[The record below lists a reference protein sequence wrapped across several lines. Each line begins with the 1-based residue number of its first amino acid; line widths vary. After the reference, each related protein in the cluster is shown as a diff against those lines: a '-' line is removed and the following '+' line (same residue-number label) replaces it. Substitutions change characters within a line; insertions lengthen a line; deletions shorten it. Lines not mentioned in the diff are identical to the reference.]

1 MLSFFLPNFS
11 STIDYRFYLS
21 LLPEKLLIICICLA
35 ILNAFS
41 AKAEVKA
48 GILLNKYLNYF
59 STFFFGAALYWIC
72 YLYGFSLN
80 NIIFSYNELN
90 LSNATFFV
98 FYETLKF
105 NKLIIQ
111 IKIVIALLV
120 GAALL
125 TAKRHLLLNNLIN
138 YEYPIVISLAT
149 LGMFASIMANNWII
163 LFLALEL
170 QALCFLLLF
179 AWNRRN
185 LKAVTAALKFSVVNF
200 IASLFILLAIVEI
213 ILYTGS
219 FNMLMANP
227 IYNLSMIL
235 EISEKS
241 NGMHLFM
248 DTNVVNSLRKLF
260 SGDSI
265 SNMLFF
271 ILNNMSHNYQEVSWN
286 VGTSLLVKNSDL
298 LFWDLVSFLLI
309 MGFVIKL
316 GLAPFGLWLQ
326 DLYTSVS
333 LPVLT
338 FFSTAPKITY
348 ITILVSLYMNLF
360 IVVNPDNF
368 LNIIYIL
375 SIISI
380 VIANLSMFSIRDN
393 LLKLLAW
400 SSIANMGLLLFLFSF
415 NPLKSYVFI
424 YIIYYTFGTLLLFL
438 ALQYIVINDHMNKKR
453 NILYFSDLTVLR
465 NHVEYRPLCLVI
477 VFSLLSSFGIPPLM
491 GFWVKFAAIQGIV
504 SNSAFMS
511 FVNWLIVIFILLVTL
526 IGGYNYLRMIYTI
539 LAETTNSYL
548 NMAYLSISKED
559 ALVGVL
565 AFILFQVLF
574 LVGYELNTELF
585 DLTNNWKHGL
595 YVSVN

>member
-48 GILLNKYLNYF
+48 GILLNNYLNYF

-98 FYETLKF
+98 FYDTLKF

-163 LFLALEL
+163 LFLSLEL

-248 DTNVVNSLRKLF
+248 DTNVVNTLRKLF
-260 SGDSI
+260 SGDTI

-271 ILNNMSHNYQEVSWN
+271 ILNNMSHNYQEVTWN

-298 LFWDLVSFLLI
+298 MFWDLVSFLLI

-511 FVNWLIVIFILLVTL
+511 FTNWVMVIFILLVTL

-539 LAETTNSYL
+539 LSETTNSYL
-548 NMAYLSISKED
+548 NIAYLAISKED
-559 ALVGVL
+559 ALVCVL
-565 AFILFQVLF
+565 SFILFQVLF
-574 LVGYELNTELF
+574 LVGYDLNTELF
-585 DLTNNWKHGL
+585 DLTTNWKYGL
-595 YVSVN
+595 YVYVN

>member
-1 MLSFFLPNFS
+1 LLSFFLPNFS

-48 GILLNKYLNYF
+48 GILLNNYLNYF

-98 FYETLKF
+98 FYDTLKF

-163 LFLALEL
+163 LFLSLEL

-248 DTNVVNSLRKLF
+248 DTNVVNTLRKLF
-260 SGDSI
+260 SGDTI

-271 ILNNMSHNYQEVSWN
+271 ILNNMSHNYQEVTWN

-298 LFWDLVSFLLI
+298 MFWDLVSFLLI

-511 FVNWLIVIFILLVTL
+511 FTNWVMVIFILLVTL

-539 LAETTNSYL
+539 LSETTNSYL
-548 NMAYLSISKED
+548 NIAYLAISKED
-559 ALVGVL
+559 ALVCVL
-565 AFILFQVLF
+565 SFILFQVLF
-574 LVGYELNTELF
+574 LVGYDLNTELF
-585 DLTNNWKHGL
+585 DLTTNWKYGL
-595 YVSVN
+595 YVYVN

>member
-1 MLSFFLPNFS
+1 MSSFFLPNFS

-21 LLPEKLLIICICLA
+21 LLPEKLLIIFICLA

-41 AKAEVKA
+41 AKVEVKA
-48 GILLNKYLNYF
+48 GILLKSYLNYF
-59 STFFFGAALYWIC
+59 SAFFFSAAFYWIC
-72 YLYGFSLN
+72 YLYGFPLN
-80 NIIFSYNELN
+80 NIIFQYNELDIT
-90 LSNATFFV
+90 NATFFV

-111 IKIVIALLV
+111 IKIIIALLV
-120 GAALL
+120 GCALL
-125 TAKRHLLLNNLIN
+125 TAKRNLLLNNLIN

-219 FNMLMANP
+219 FNMMMANP
-227 IYNLSMIL
+227 IYNLATVL

-248 DTNVVNSLRKLF
+248 DNDLIGSLRQVF
-260 SGDSI
+260 SGNNM

-271 ILNNMSHNYQEVSWN
+271 ILNNSTHNYQELTWN
-286 VGTSLLVKNSDL
+286 VGNSLLSKDSNL
-298 LFWDLVSFLLI
+298 MFWDLVSFLLI

-326 DLYTSVS
+326 DLYTSIS
-333 LPVLT
+333 IPVLT

-360 IVVNPDNF
+360 IVVNPENF

-380 VIANLSMFSIRDN
+380 IIANLSMFSIRDN

-415 NPLKSYVFI
+415 NPLKAYVFI

-539 LAETTNSYL
+539 LSETTNSYL
-548 NMAYLSISKED
+548 NIAYLSITKED
-559 ALVGVL
+559 SLVCVL
-565 AFILFQVLF
+565 GFILFQVLF
-574 LVGYELNTELF
+574 LVGYDLNTELF
-585 DLTNNWKHGL
+585 DLTTNWKYGL
-595 YVSVN
+595 YVYVN